1 MTIQTYKKALRQAEA
16 HLKAQK
22 EILARAQKTIQGAEQ
37 AIMDLRQT
45 IASLR
50 RLCGEPELIEED
62 ALGLTDAI
70 RQVFRTAGRS
80 MSAHD
85 VREQMEATGHRE
97 RWANLLAGILVVI
110 PRLARRGE
118 IRRSG
123 TVNGRDVF
131 DWVGKSAN
139 DRIDALNPEKTPPS
153 FVPMNTSGTAHKG
166 GK

>member
-1 MTIQTYKKALRQAEA
+1 MAIPTYKKALRQAEA
-16 HLKAQK
+16 DLKAQK
-22 EILARAQKTIQGAEQ
+22 EILSRAQKTVQNAERT
-37 AIMDLRQT
+37 IMDLRQT

-80 MSAHD
+80 LSAQD
-85 VREQMEATGHRE
+85 VREQMEATGHRD

-118 IRRSG
+118 LRRSG
-123 TVNGRDVF
+123 SVNGRDVF
-131 DWVGKSAN
+131 DWVARN
-139 DRIDALNPEKTPPS
+139 DRMDASNTEQTTPGLAP
-153 FVPMNTSGTAHKG
+153 VHASGSAHKAN
-166 GK
+166 K